1 MVEAKTTIVNPTGLH
16 ARSAS
21 QFISFVNKFK
31 CTVTFIKDGHTANA
45 KSILNVLIMGLNQG
59 SEVTVRV
66 EGKGEETVLEEILEY
81 IKSMKD

>member
-1 MVEAKTTIVNPTGLH
+1 MVEAKATIINATGMH

-31 CTVTFIKDGHTANA
+31 CTVNFIKDEKVANA
-45 KSILNVLIMGLNQG
+45 KSILNVLILGLNQG

-66 EGKGEETVLEEILEY
+66 DGPEEERVLKEVLEY
-81 IKSMKD
+81 IKNMKD